1 MSLDY
6 LTAFI
11 STAHAAQPIP
21 ELNYTSCDQE
31 PEGGVQLFS
40 YLQAAQQ
47 AGEAEGF
54 DQGLPLVAP
63 GSPLGSPR
71 GSLTIRME
79 PLQEC
84 ASPNI
89 VVRTRLS
96 LCCPTPG
103 HLLSA

>member
-1 MSLDY
+1 M
-6 LTAFI
+6 
-11 STAHAAQPIP
+11 
-21 ELNYTSCDQE
+21 
-31 PEGGVQLFS
+31 
-40 YLQAAQQ
+40 
-47 AGEAEGF
+47 
-54 DQGLPLVAP
+54 AP

>member
-1 MSLDY
+1 M
-6 LTAFI
+6 
-11 STAHAAQPIP
+11 
-21 ELNYTSCDQE
+21 
-31 PEGGVQLFS
+31 
-40 YLQAAQQ
+40 
-47 AGEAEGF
+47 
-54 DQGLPLVAP
+54 AP
-63 GSPLGSPR
+63 GSPAGSPR
-71 GSLTIRME
+71 ASLTIHME

>member
-1 MSLDY
+1 M
-6 LTAFI
+6 A
-11 STAHAAQPIP
+11 
-21 ELNYTSCDQE
+21 
-31 PEGGVQLFS
+31 V
-40 YLQAAQQ
+40 QAAQEP
-47 AGEAEGF
+47 GEAEAF
-54 DQGLPLVAP
+54 DQRVPLMAP

-71 GSLTIRME
+71 GSLTIKME

>member
-1 MSLDY
+1 MCPRHSL
-6 LTAFI
+6 
-11 STAHAAQPIP
+11 
-21 ELNYTSCDQE
+21 TSICGLSSGE
-31 PEGGVQLFS
+31 
-40 YLQAAQQ
+40 
-47 AGEAEGF
+47 AGEAEDF
-54 DQGLPLVAP
+54 DQGVPLAAP
-63 GSPLGSPR
+63 GSPAGSPR